1 MNSKKY
7 VSVFCASK
15 RGNNSKFFK
24 EATNL
29 GRELNKYE
37 FNLVFGGTDTGLMK
51 DVVDGFLENP
61 GKNKGEIIGVIL
73 PEMRNLPEITK
84 DISLIEVSTFDQRKE
99 KMLQLSFASIILPGG
114 VGTLD
119 ELTRALEE
127 QTINAYKKKN
137 INIILLF
144 NIDHFYDALLQQFQR
159 YILDGFS
166 LSDRFDNLHIS
177 SDITSII
184 KILTNVKDK
193 FDN

>member
-1 MNSKKY
+1 
-7 VSVFCASK
+7 
-15 RGNNSKFFK
+15 
-24 EATNL
+24 
-29 GRELNKYE
+29 
-37 FNLVFGGTDTGLMK
+37 
-51 DVVDGFLENP
+51 
-61 GKNKGEIIGVIL
+61 
-73 PEMRNLPEITK
+73 MRNLPEITK